1 MIKKYYGI
9 EVLRFI
15 SALSV
20 VFFHYKVTF
29 AWGAGFVD
37 YKTLSINLPGYNSLS
52 FLYNYGFYGV
62 QIFFIISGF
71 VFAHVY
77 LKNENDITAK
87 FFFINRFARLY
98 PLHLLTLFIF
108 VLYYFIDQSFVE
120 IHFNSSTGSYLDI
133 YHFFLNIF
141 FIHSWGF
148 EKGWSFNSPS
158 WSISVEV
165 AVYLSFF
172 IILNYLNK
180 YKIILASVIVLIL
193 FIFYKVD
200 FLHFKY
206 SEYVFLFY
214 LGVTI
219 NLLNIEKKNKFFL
232 FLSFFLL
239 FFSFY
244 GRNFK
249 ILLFSPSVLIL
260 AIAIDIYIKEFKYK
274 YLLNIL
280 GNATYSIYL
289 LHFPYML
296 IFLWAENKFFFL
308 KNFYYNSFF
317 IFFYFF
323 SLIFLSIFTYYLF
336 ELPLNK
342 KIKKNFN

>member
-9 EVLRFI
+9 EILRFI

-20 VFFHYKVTF
+20 VFFHYKTIF
-29 AWGAGFVD
+29 
-37 YKTLSINLPGYNSLS
+37 TLSSDPPGYNIFSY
-52 FLYNYGFYGV
+52 LYNYGFYGV

-77 LKNENDITAK
+77 LQKKNFVTAK
-87 FFFINRFARLY
+87 KFFINRFARLY
-98 PLHLLTLFIF
+98 PLHLLTVLLFL
-108 VLYYFIDQSFVE
+108 LYFLIDQNFIQSY
-120 IHFNSSTGSYLDI
+120 FNSSSERYLDI

-148 EKGWSFNSPS
+148 EKGPSFNTPS
-158 WSISVEV
+158 WSISVEI

-180 YKIILASVIVLIL
+180 YKTLLASVIVFIL

-206 SEYVFLFY
+206 SQYVFLFY

-219 NLLNIEKKNKFFL
+219 NLLNIEKKKNL
-232 FLSFFLL
+232 FLLLSLFLL

-244 GRNFK
+244 GSNFK
-249 ILLFSPSVLIL
+249 ILLFSPSILIL
-260 AIAIDIYIKEFKYK
+260 VIIFDVYIKEFKFK
-274 YLLNIL
+274 HLLSIL
-280 GNATYSIYL
+280 GNSTYSIYL

-296 IFLWAENKFFFL
+296 IFLWAEKKILIL
-308 KNFYYNSFF
+308 KNFYFYNSF

-336 ELPLNK
+336 ELPFNK
-342 KIKKNFN
+342 KIKKKFS